1 MEKGPCWRGPWST
14 CGRERPAEARHAPES
29 PKEGPL
35 RSLAGV
41 TKLVFWVAAM
51 EKGPFWRGLWGEPK
65 RGPWVTKWVFRFA
78 AMEKG
83 PFWRGPWS
91 TCGLRAP
98 RAQERPGEPR
108 RAQEIRGP
116 RVTKRVFRAAAME
129 KGTVEHLR
137 PRAPRAQEKPDE
149 PRRAQDRPQGHKTG
163 LPGCSNGERAILD
176 LEHLRPKA
184 PRAQERPGE
193 HCPGSM
199 QDCPL
204 SMQQCPGSMQEECPW
219 SMQDRPGSMPECPR
233 SIYACAGVFQ
243 NGSSGLQQ

>member
-1 MEKGPCWRGPWST
+1 MCRSAPKRVFWAAAMEKGPFWRGPWST

-83 PFWRGPWS
+83 PFWRAWS

-108 RAQEIRGP
+108 RAQ
-116 RVTKRVFRAAAME
+116 
-129 KGTVEHLR
+129 
-137 PRAPRAQEKPDE
+137 
-149 PRRAQDRPQGHKTG
+149 DRPQGHKAG
-163 LPGCSNGERAILD
+163 LPGRSNGERAILD

-193 HCPGSM
+193 HCPRSM
-199 QDCPL
+199 QECPL
-204 SMQQCPGSMQEECPW
+204 SMQCPRSMQECPGSMQECPERVIAW
-219 SMQDRPGSMPECPR
+219 DR
-233 SIYACAGVFQ
+233 
-243 NGSSGLQQ
+243 